1 MINKI
6 LTVVLLA
13 ISIGMFGYLY
23 NNIDTVIKDKEA
35 LQAKEA
41 AVTNALKLIREAE
54 IVYLNV
60 HGKYTGS
67 WDTLRNFIKNGR
79 VPILDR
85 HETIT
90 QKAYGGE
97 EVKITIDTLGY
108 TPAFERIFKK
118 NFTVNAGDDGIFKTY
133 LVKVG
138 QRVIKNQR
146 AFTINVLGEDRSQPF
161 IDEGEVTALEPLKPG
176 DTVQKGQTL
185 VSYSNYQFDPNT
197 DIDKLGFKPGS
208 DIKFDIFVGN
218 VDKAGVMVQ
227 VIEVKD
233 PSPDDVTRKE
243 TAEQKSRK
251 PLRFGSRIDV
261 STAGNWE

>member
-1 MINKI
+1 MITKI

-23 NNIDTVIKDKEA
+23 NNIDTVIKDKAA
-35 LQAKEA
+35 LQEKEA
-41 AVTNALKLIREAE
+41 AVTAALKLIREAE

-60 HGKYTGS
+60 NGKYTAS
-67 WDTLRNFIKNGR
+67 WDTLRNFIQNGR

-85 HETIT
+85 HEVIT

-97 EVKITIDTLGY
+97 EVKVTIDTLGY

-118 NFTVNAGDDGIFKTY
+118 NFTVNAGDDGVFKNF
-133 LVKVG
+133 LVQKG
-138 QRVIKNQR
+138 QQVIKNQR
-146 AFTINVLGEDRSQPF
+146 AFVINVLGEDRAQPF
-161 IDEGEVTALEPLKPG
+161 IDEGEVTELAAVNPG
-176 DTVQKGQTL
+176 DTVRKGQTMI
-185 VSYSNYQFDPNT
+185 SYSNYQFDPKT
-197 DIDKLGFKPGS
+197 DLARLGFKPGS
-208 DIKFDIFVGN
+208 DVKFDIFVGN

-233 PSPDDVTRKE
+233 PSPDDLTRKE
-243 TAEQKSRK
+243 NAEQKSRK